1 MKRCAALLVLA
12 LSLASACVLRTG
24 GPPDR
29 SRRFTAGQSE
39 FRVEFGPGDVETAA
53 RVESALAVAAAKV
66 ARWGGLR
73 EPVTVVIHPSHE
85 ALERSVYREGYRW
98 LRAWARYDTVELQSP
113 RTWGLFGPSAQE
125 LTEMLVHELTHCA
138 MYQASAT
145 RASWPFM
152 GVPLWFREGM
162 ASFTAGQG
170 YRWLDRDALRAVYQR
185 AQEADDGA
193 DPLASAERR
202 YQGESDLVYAAA
214 HWAFQLLVTRY
225 GEERVRAILT
235 GMADGHTFQVAFQ
248 EAIGLEQAQFEAE
261 FGRYVRSRGW
271 Q

>member
-1 MKRCAALLVLA
+1 MKRAAIVLV
-12 LSLASACVLRTG
+12 SILASACVLRTG

-29 SRRFTAGQSE
+29 ARRFTAGQVE

-53 RVESALAVAAAKV
+53 RVEAALAVAAAKV

-85 ALERSVYREGYRW
+85 ALEQSVYREGYRW
-98 LRAWARYDTVELQSP
+98 LRAWARYDTIELQSP

-170 YRWLDRDALRAVYQR
+170 YRWPDRDALRAFYER
-185 AQEADDGA
+185 AGGGV
-193 DPLASAERR
+193 DPLASAERM

-225 GEERVRAILT
+225 GEGRVRAILA

-261 FGRYVRSRGW
+261 FARYVRWHGW
-271 Q
+271 R